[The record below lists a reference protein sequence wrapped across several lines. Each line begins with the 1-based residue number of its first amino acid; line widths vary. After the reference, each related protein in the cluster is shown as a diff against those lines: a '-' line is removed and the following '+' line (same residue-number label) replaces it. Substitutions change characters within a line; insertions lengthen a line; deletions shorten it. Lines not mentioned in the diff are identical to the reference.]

1 MALCNRL
8 AVTLVAAFI
17 LVGAVVVL
25 LVASE
30 AVDSDFLPGGSEKDA
45 WFQPQLEDL
54 ADYGGTGEG
63 IAIGVSAGIGL
74 LMLAA
79 LFFEIRPLLHRR
91 EVLLPIS
98 GSPDGNLNIEAGSV
112 RLLAEKTGIAN
123 RSVASLK
130 CRLRIRRGA
139 TSAGPAS
146 VVIVCQPR
154 LILGSNV
161 QEIGDDLQVRIKEA
175 VQRLT
180 GLTVLRVDVSRVRFV
195 RGDDTRLI
203 DS

>member
-1 MALCNRL
+1 MALWNRL

-25 LVASE
+25 LVSSG
-30 AVDSDFLPGGSEKDA
+30 AVDSDFLPGGSERDA

-54 ADYGGTGEG
+54 ADYGGTAEG

-74 LMLAA
+74 LMLAV
-79 LFFEIRPLLHRR
+79 LFLEIRPLVRRR

-98 GSPDGNLNIEAGSV
+98 GGDDGNLNIEAGSV

-123 RSVASLK
+123 RSVTSLK
-130 CRLRIRRGA
+130 CRLGVRKGA
-139 TSAGPAS
+139 TSGGPAS

-154 LILGSNV
+154 LALGSNV
-161 QEIGDDLQVRIKEA
+161 QEVGDDLKVRIKET

-180 GLTVLRVDVSRVRFV
+180 GLTVIRVDV
-195 RGDDTRLI
+195 TRRI
-203 DS
+203 GS